1 MPEEVQCQEEAQG
14 RHGSSPIL
22 VSTCPG
28 GPHTAVGVSVGPGD
42 EEEGGAPKS
51 TPASKSRFEDSRLAC
66 ASQGQSFTWVQG
78 WPLEHPEDSTGP
90 EQVL

>member
-14 RHGSSPIL
+14 RCGSSPIL
-22 VSTCPG
+22 VSICPG
-28 GPHTAVGVSVGPGD
+28 GPHTAVAVGPGD

-51 TPASKSRFEDSRLAC
+51 MPASKTRSEDSRLAC

-78 WPLEHPEDSTGP
+78 WPLQHPEDSTGP